1 MYSMHNEWKLVA
13 VQRFI
18 GTLNNKMYKYLAS
31 LSKNVFIYKL
41 IHIVA
46 K

>member
-1 MYSMHNEWKLVA
+1 MHNEWKLVA
-13 VQRFI
+13 VQWFI
-18 GTLNNKMYKYLAS
+18 GTLNNKSYKYLAS